1 MKREDYAD
9 VVYIVSCLIA
19 LIVFSISAANY
30 FVFKK
35 INVYLIV
42 AGLIMLLI
50 SFLAKKRIDRN

>member
-9 VVYIVSCLIA
+9 LIYIVSCLIA
-19 LIVFSISAANY
+19 LVVFSISSANY
-30 FVFKK
+30 FIFKK

-42 AGLIMLLI
+42 GGLIMLLI